1 MSDFTAFLVAAIEGA
16 YADGSFLALYTD
28 ATTEATF
35 TGYARQE
42 LAFTAGVTSG
52 SVSVTNDG
60 ATPVTIT
67 HAALFDADTAG
78 NRLTAIKALA
88 APVVLAA
95 SDVISFPAGDVE
107 FTS

>member
-16 YADGSFLALYTD
+16 YGDGSFLALYTS
-28 ATTEATF
+28 ASVEASF
-35 TGYARQE
+35 TGYARPE
-42 LAFTAGVTSG
+42 LAFTSGVTSG
-52 SVSVTNDG
+52 AVSVTNG
-60 ATPVTIT
+60 SAGPITIT

-95 SDVISFPAGDVE
+95 SDVISFPAGSVS